1 MSLEASSDKDGRLH
15 AVYPL
20 RLYLKQQRQRWKTA
34 SWKLKNSSDVSAAPQ
49 QILLTHLLLFSI
61 RAGLLQLC
69 ACAHVCACVRV
80 CAYLQVLVLGHD
92 GDLVAVHAEDLSLQV
107 DQLAL
112 THLHVVAGLQVVLTL
127 LT

>member
-1 MSLEASSDKDGRLH
+1 MR
-15 AVYPL
+15 
-20 RLYLKQQRQRWKTA
+20 
-34 SWKLKNSSDVSAAPQ
+34 
-49 QILLTHLLLFSI
+49 
-61 RAGLLQLC
+61 
-69 ACAHVCACVRV
+69 VCACVRV